1 MILEQS
7 DQAGAVLQRKQQLE
21 LFRVAHLLYACS
33 VDRKSDPHDNRE
45 RVMSAPFDPLRIGT
59 IELEN
64 RLALAPVKAAP
75 GTRTGPG
82 SR

>member
-1 MILEQS
+1 MPSCSASNNLSFLEWPT
-7 DQAGAVLQRKQQLE
+7 
-21 LFRVAHLLYACS
+21 LLYACS
-33 VDRKSDPHDNRE
+33 VDRESDPHDKRE
-45 RVMSAPFDPLRIGT
+45 RVMSVPFDAIRIGT

-64 RLALAPVKAAP
+64 RLAMAPVKTAL